1 MSRLVTKP
9 ANRNCFTLSV
19 SKSGKEAEI
28 TMYGEIVK
36 KRPTNWWTGRPVE
49 GDFIILSEVLE
60 ELKKLDG
67 VEHLFIR
74 LDTLGGNAYASITI
88 TNRLKELKA
97 RKTIQVDG
105 VAMSGGAMIL
115 CSATNPGD
123 KVRINPGSLVMI
135 HKCISELWGYY
146 NADNLRSQADSQDA
160 MDKAQLAIFKRKT
173 GLEDDEIMSM
183 MSSEATLTGEEAVEK
198 GFADELIEG
207 GPAME
212 IAASADRRTLF
223 VNGAPFSFAAA
234 TGMAIPDSIPV
245 SPAAQAA
252 DDIQPPQED
261 QNEGGNQTMAKNLE
275 ELRTENPE
283 LADSILAEA
292 RATVAAEGNDASAE
306 AVKSE
311 RQRMQEIDE
320 ISALYSPETVQ
331 AAKYGDKA
339 CTAQEMAFRAAK
351 EAAKAG
357 DDFLG
362 NLKKDTQASGAQAVG
377 SAPAPADTEKPLTPQ
392 ERMAKGREAAEA
404 LAGKKKED

>member
-1 MSRLVTKP
+1 MSKP
-9 ANRNCFTLSV
+9 IRTPSAGGNCYALSL
-19 SKSGKEAEI
+19 GKGGKTAEI
-28 TMYGEIVK
+28 TMYGTIVRQQPK
-36 KRPTNWWTGRPVE
+36 SWWTGKPIE
-49 GDFIILSEVLE
+49 GSFIVLNDFLE
-60 ELKKLDG
+60 DLKKLEG
-67 VEHLFIR
+67 VEHLTIR
-74 LDTLGGNAYASITI
+74 LDSLGGDAYASITI
-88 TNRLKELKA
+88 VNRLRELKCK
-97 RKTIQVDG
+97 KTIQVDG

-115 CSATNPGD
+115 CSACNPGD

-135 HKCISELWGYY
+135 HKCISALWGYY
-146 NADNLRSQADSQDA
+146 NADDLREQADSQDA
-160 MDKAQLAIFKRKT
+160 MDKAQVAIFKAKC
-173 GLEDDEIMSM
+173 GIGDEELMVM
-183 MSSEATLTGEEAVEK
+183 MSRETTLTGVEAVDK

-207 GPAME
+207 AKDVE
-212 IAASADRRTLF
+212 LAASADRSVLF
-223 VNGAPFSFAAA
+223 VNGIPNYLN
-234 TGMAIPDSIPV
+234 GMSIPDNIPV

-252 DDIQPPQED
+252 DDIQPPQKD
-261 QNEGGNQTMAKNLE
+261 DNEGGNQTMANNLE

-292 RATVAAEGNDASAE
+292 RAAVAAEGNDASAE